1 MKAAIAPI
9 VERLAALDPAV
20 ACAHELRAALGDL
33 KRLRSWT
40 DAREAAVVAALE
52 TAVSF
57 PERAITETQQVPFR
71 DAERTLARAQF
82 LRDVPAF
89 ATALERGAITVGHVD
104 AVLRA
109 AKKIEPNARAVLL
122 GQADRL
128 VVLEASLDVDAFTRR
143 LKQRCEQLRSDDH
156 DDARLERQRQA
167 TSLRTWVDQITG
179 MWCFHAEL
187 DPVTGLLLDQALRA
201 QLERLFHDKL
211 PDTAPSDPLV
221 RQQHL
226 AALAFADLVLNPG
239 GASRVRPEVVAVID
253 VSDGPAQI
261 EWNLP
266 IEVPKR
272 VMDAL
277 LGQADLSVVGPQRG
291 RPPRPRLFGRGPQQT
306 HRQPGPTTG
315 IARLLPLLR
324 HPRLHR
330 RVRPVQD
337 PPPPLLGEQRR
348 HRPGKPAPR
357 LQQTPPL
364 HPRQG
369 LGRDH
374 GSRPLSPHRPPR
386 RHHHDHRTTQPTPG
400 RLNRAGTTSS
410 T

>member
-128 VVLEASLDVDAFTRR
+128 VVLAASLDVDAFTRR

-277 LGQADLSVVGPQRG
+277 LGQADLSVVVVRNGVVLHAPGCLDEGRNKRTANRAQR
-291 RPPRPRLFGRGPQQT
+291 RALRGFY
-306 HRQPGPTTG
+306 RCCAIPGCTVAFDRCKIHHLRYWENNGDTDLANLLPVCSKHHHCIHDKGWAVTMGANRSLRIDLPDGTTMTTG
-315 IARLLPLLR
+315 P
-324 HPRLHR
+324 PSR
-330 RVRPVQD
+330 RQ
-337 PPPPLLGEQRR
+337 
-348 HRPGKPAPR
+348 A
-357 LQQTPPL
+357 
-364 HPRQG
+364 
-369 LGRDH
+369 
-374 GSRPLSPHRPPR
+374 
-386 RHHHDHRTTQPTPG
+386 
-400 RLNRAGTTSS
+400 A
-410 T
+410 